1 MPLKPGN
8 YSTKCWPTMHELS
21 VCQALVDQA
30 ERIARERRARV
41 VLLTLHIGPLSG
53 VESDLLRR
61 AFPLASAG
69 TCCEGAALEILA
81 APVTVYCPDCMV
93 TSEVAAN
100 KLLCP
105 ECGNWR
111 TSLASGDEMVLQS
124 VELETRAVGGNE
136 SARQR

>member
-1 MPLKPGN
+1 
-8 YSTKCWPTMHELS
+8 MHELS
-21 VCQALVDQA
+21 VCQALVEQA
-30 ERIARERRARV
+30 ERIARERQARV
-41 VLLTLHIGPLSG
+41 IRLMLKIGPLSG
-53 VESDLLRR
+53 VESELLRR

-81 APVTVYCPDCMV
+81 APVTVYCPDCRV

-111 TSLASGDEMVLQS
+111 TSLASGDEMVLQT
-124 VELETRAVGGNE
+124 VELETRVGNGNE
-136 SARQR
+136 STRQR